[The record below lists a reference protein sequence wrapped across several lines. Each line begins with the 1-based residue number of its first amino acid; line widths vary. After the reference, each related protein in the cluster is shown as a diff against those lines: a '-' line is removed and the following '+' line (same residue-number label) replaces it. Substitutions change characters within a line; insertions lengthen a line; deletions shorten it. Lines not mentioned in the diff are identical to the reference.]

1 MNELAPKLKNV
12 EKLASQFSA
21 DPEELLPEAGALE
34 TARSYREKKAKPLL
48 AGIVKVL
55 RSIYHSYLDLLQRFE
70 HLQKKY
76 NYEVPT
82 LMNQLTAAQEENKSL
97 RAAAENYDCIC
108 RAYGPERV
116 KATVEAV
123 RQLEETKKQHAHI
136 FQHQYNHSS
145 R

>member
-1 MNELAPKLKNV
+1 MSWHPKLKSA
-12 EKLASQFSA
+12 EKLAAQFSA

-34 TARSYREKKAKPLL
+34 TARTYREKKAKPLL

-55 RSIYHSYLDLLQRFE
+55 RSIYYSYLDLLQRFE

-97 RAAAENYDCIC
+97 RAVAENYDRVC

-123 RQLEETKKQHAHI
+123 RQQEEAKKQHTHI
-136 FQHQYNHSS
+136 FPAPV
-145 R
+145 